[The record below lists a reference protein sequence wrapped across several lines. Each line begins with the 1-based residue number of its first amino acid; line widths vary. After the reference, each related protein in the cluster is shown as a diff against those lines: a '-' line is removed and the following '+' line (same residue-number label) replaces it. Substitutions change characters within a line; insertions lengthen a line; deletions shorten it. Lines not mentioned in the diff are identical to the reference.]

1 MPRRRRIRAYRLGRP
16 LKTVKYSNETI
27 CSKFDVDFG
36 KSAADDTKVVLVPK
50 IEAAGTRKAKNF
62 TLSIEH
68 FNYQAPVAFALVF
81 VPEGTVPSGLTIAD
95 PDHLSSL
102 YEPNQNVIM
111 TGIIPAE
118 QNAPFVRRTRLAR
131 NLNSGDAIG
140 IVLHPLSKDS
150 VQEHVN
156 YSTAVTLNYAITF

>member
-27 CSKFDVDFG
+27 CSKFDLDFG
-36 KSAADDTKVVLVPK
+36 SSAANDAKVILIPK

-68 FNYQAPVAFALVF
+68 FNYPFPVVFAVVF

-95 PDHLSSL
+95 PDTLSSL

-111 TGIIPAE
+111 TGIIPAI
-118 QNAPFVRRTRLAR
+118 QNAPYTRRTRLAR
-131 NLNSGDAIG
+131 NLNNGDSIG
-140 IVLHPLSKDS
+140 IVLHPLAKESG
-150 VQEHVN
+150 QTAR